1 MKANEFV
8 KKFGLE
14 KTSAELNV
22 FQSEL
27 AVNLVRC
34 WEVGCE

>member
-1 MKANEFV
+1 MRANEFV

-14 KTSAELNV
+14 KASAELNV

-27 AVNLVRC
+27 IGEFGAVLGGGV
-34 WEVGCE
+34 